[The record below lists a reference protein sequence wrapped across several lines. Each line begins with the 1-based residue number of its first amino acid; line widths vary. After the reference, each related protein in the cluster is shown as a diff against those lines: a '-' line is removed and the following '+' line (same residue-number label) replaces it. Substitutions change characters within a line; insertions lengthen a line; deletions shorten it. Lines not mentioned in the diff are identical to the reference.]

1 MKLRPLATVFALLI
15 GCGIGLQAQTYVWT
29 GLGNSENY
37 YDGYYDGDN
46 WQGGVAP
53 LPFESNAGND
63 TIIFGNARNTFVDYF
78 EIIAHQLQF
87 TGHTR
92 PYRLEAFGGATI
104 YLGAGG
110 IVYSPNGDV
119 RSKIDDSIVL
129 TADQTWNITGGGLS
143 IQGAIYEDET
153 SRTLTKTGAGTLVL
167 EPGYYE
173 DSTLTGGFVI
183 KDGRVVVQSKVDYYY
198 YTVDPVSSL
207 GTGTL
212 TFDASGGGTP
222 TLVAGR
228 YDFYGDYDSEAIVQ
242 NAIAINGLMR
252 TENHTELF
260 LTGPITLQSS
270 AVISTAGRPL
280 FIEGGISGSGKS
292 LTINAAGLVVLDAG
306 ATESANTYD
315 GGTHVQNGL
324 LIFGSEDAIPE
335 TGAITV
341 ANTGYAGLAA
351 PGYGTSNFIA
361 KFTPAATHGTIGFDT
376 DPYDGTNV
384 FEGAIDLTGFSTT
397 ARLGSATHA
406 AIGSDS
412 TLTPQGADYRFGGGG
427 GYLSVGAH
435 LGDAPNESA
444 RNLVGASPSALPLT
458 VYLGHSGNDFSG
470 TVSAAHTAFIFGSSS
485 LPAAATLQ
493 LQPGGYIGLEDIADA
508 QAFINR
514 FAGATQG
521 MIGFNGS
528 NYTNTSS
535 AALDFSAFTG
545 AVYLGTTQ
553 EGYVDDGVGGG
564 MEFTGAIT
572 PAADGIYRFG
582 GYKGG
587 LLRIAGNLTG
597 GAGIHIGDPAS
608 PATFGDY
615 LNERMSIVALMGDNS
630 GFSGDVTLFAGQL
643 FLGNSDALG
652 SGDLVVNGMP
662 LPTEWQFE
670 DGHAPAPVLSADW
683 EVSLANDIV
692 LNTRLDVADYTYL
705 SLTGQLS
712 GSGQLYLRE
721 DASVSIASNNP
732 GFSGGVY
739 ISSYSDLYV
748 GADQATGTGP
758 LAFGGGNNSHVYF
771 ETANPVIGGL
781 ISGPEDY
788 SYLYAEVADTILTV
802 NQSIDSNFS
811 GAFYSNDYDERFR
824 IVKAGS
830 GTLRLDN
837 GGYHAYG
844 VANADLG
851 GTSIGLQINAG
862 TLLISNDFYVQGDS
876 TIWVHGGTLAVEDRY
891 LGNDLVVDNGGRLAG
906 HGSFSSASIGA
917 GAVLSPG
924 LPGKDEIGSL
934 GFHHLELNAGGILE
948 WHIQNPLGAPGEG
961 FDHINVFNNAET
973 LVINATSED
982 PFSLKIISLNTGGSA
997 GLLAGLTPGESYSWT
1012 LISFDALSGGF
1023 DPAKFALDLSL
1034 FQTAMGDGLAAGDF
1048 SLSLSGDNLMLNFTA
1063 VPEPSTYAL
1072 MALGLAFVGWSVWRR
1087 RRA

>member
-1 MKLRPLATVFALLI
+1 MKLRPLTTVFALLL
-15 GCGIGLQAQTYVWT
+15 GCGVGLQAQTYVWT
-29 GLGNSENY
+29 GLGSTSF
-37 YDGYYDGDN
+37 YDGYYDGAN
-46 WQGGVAP
+46 WQGGVGPA
-53 LPFESNAGND
+53 LFEGNPGND
-63 TIIFGNARNTFVDYF
+63 TIIFGNARQTLVRYDA
-78 EIIAHQLQF
+78 IKAHQLQF

-92 PYRLEAFGGATI
+92 PYKLEAFGGATI

-110 IVYSPNGDV
+110 IVYSPVGDV

-129 TADQTWNITGGGLS
+129 TANQTWNITGGGLS

-167 EPGYYE
+167 EPGYYD
-173 DSTLTGGFVI
+173 DSTFSGGFVI
-183 KDGRVVVQSKVDYYY
+183 RDGRVVVQSKVNLDHE
-198 YTVDPVSSL
+198 TVMPVSSL
-207 GTGTL
+207 GSGTL

-228 YDFYGDYDSEAIVQ
+228 FDYYGDYSFEAIVE
-242 NAIAINGLMR
+242 NPIAIIGAMR
-252 TENHTELF
+252 TENHTQLF
-260 LTGPITLQSS
+260 LTGPVALQSS
-270 AVISTAGRPL
+270 AVISTVGRPL

-376 DPYDGTNV
+376 DPYDSTNV
-384 FEGAIDLTGFSTT
+384 FEGAIDLTGFSAT

-412 TLTPQGADYRFGGGG
+412 TITPQGADYRFGGGG

-458 VYLGHSGNDFSG
+458 VYLGHGGNDFSG
-470 TVSAAHTAFIFGSSS
+470 FVRAAHTAFIFGSSS
-485 LPAAATLQ
+485 LPAAATLE
-493 LQPGGYIGLEDIADA
+493 LQQGGYIGQEDVADP
-508 QAFINR
+508 QAFIDR
-514 FAGATQG
+514 FPTDTAHG
-521 MIGFNGS
+521 MIGFNGG
-528 NYTNTSS
+528 TIS
-535 AALDFSAFTG
+535 AALDLSNFTG
-545 AVYLGTTQ
+545 PVYLGTTEQ
-553 EGYVDDGVGGG
+553 GGFDGPPYGGLRL
-564 MEFTGAIT
+564 TGTIT
-572 PAADGIYRFG
+572 TGNDGTDPYRFG
-582 GYKGG
+582 AYKGAM
-587 LLRIAGNLTG
+587 LRVESILSGSAGV
-597 GAGIHIGDPAS
+597 HVGDPYS

-615 LNERMSIVALMGDNS
+615 LNEQMSVVALMGDNS
-630 GFSGDVTLFAGQL
+630 SLTGNVTLFAGEL
-643 FLGNSDALG
+643 FLGHANALG
-652 SGDLVVNGMP
+652 TGDLVVNSMT
-662 LPTEWQFE
+662 LPVEWQFE
-670 DGHAPAPVLSADW
+670 DGHPPAPVLSTYG
-683 EVSLANDIV
+683 SMTLANDIV
-692 LNTRLDVADYTYL
+692 LNSRLDVSDYA
-705 SLTGQLS
+705 SFELTGQLS

-721 DASVSIASNNP
+721 DASVSIANNNP

-758 LAFGGGNNSHVYF
+758 LAFGGGNNSYVYF

-781 ISGPEDY
+781 VSGPGDY
-788 SYLYAEVADTILTV
+788 SYLDAEVPDTILTI
-802 NQSIDSNFS
+802 NQSLDSTFS

-830 GTLRLDN
+830 GTLRLNN

-851 GTSIGLQINAG
+851 GTSIGLQVNAG
-862 TLLISNDFYVQGDS
+862 TLVISNDFCVQGDS
-876 TIWVHGGTLAVEDRY
+876 TIWVHGGTLAVENRH

-906 HGSFSSASIGA
+906 HGSFDTVAIGT

-934 GFHHLELNAGGILE
+934 GFHHLELDPGGTLE
-948 WHIQNPLGAPGEG
+948 WHIQNPTGAPGEG
-961 FDHINVFNNAET
+961 FDHINIFNHAET
-973 LVINATSED
+973 LVINATSGD

-1012 LISFDALSGGF
+1012 VFSFDALSGGF

-1034 FQTAMGDGLAAGDF
+1034 FQTALGDGLAAGDF
-1048 SLSLSGDNLMLNFTA
+1048 SLSLAGDNLMLNFTA